1 MRTRRASAPRCL
13 HLLLLVA
20 LSWLGLAPRPA
31 TAELRSIETQHLRL
45 IYQSPT
51 LDFIAPYTARC
62 FENSLRFHSKL
73 WDYTPSEKVNVI
85 LEDLADYG
93 NAGVWVN
100 PRNSMVVDIAPLN
113 FVYETGPANE
123 RINHTMNHEVVHV
136 LALD

>member
-1 MRTRRASAPRCL
+1 MRIPRAAVPRCL
-13 HLLLLVA
+13 MFLLTALVGSLA
-20 LSWLGLAPRPA
+20 LVPRPA
-31 TAELRSIETQHLRL
+31 SAELRSIETDHLRL

-73 WDYTPSEKVNVI
+73 WNYTPSERVNVI

-113 FVYETGPANE
+113 FVYETGPG
-123 RINHTMNHEVVHV
+123 TSGSTTP
-136 LALD
+136 